1 MKKFA
6 SLLALTLIL
15 VGCVRES
22 KQEESSKNLVNIKL
36 EVSASDLITRA
47 AESTGYSSAL
57 GAIQNFSD
65 EDWAKYDLRYIF
77 EIYPANDN
85 GTDTPLKE
93 RQVQV
98 VERFDSNNY
107 VYFYINIEP
116 SRSYRFVIFA
126 DIVNQDERGD
136 LYYDT
141 TDLRNITLKE
151 DKINPM
157 DEARDAYFATKRVT
171 ITGQNVET
179 IMLKRPFGKLRV
191 VTTDYEYIENYAVPA
206 KAELTY
212 YNCEIFKSFNAV
224 DGTISTT
231 LTDKALVHE
240 FDLSKSAP
248 YTVGVDASP
257 GNMTL
262 FTDYL
267 LAAPEGQREVHFT
280 LTVWDKDNKLING
293 IDCNMPVHVERNH
306 LTTVSGNI
314 LTVSTDINVNVDSEL
329 KEGVTIHPDLDE

>member
-1 MKKFA
+1 MKKLA
-6 SLLALTLIL
+6 SILALALL
-15 VGCVRES
+15 LGGCLKDSGQDNSTES
-22 KQEESSKNLVNIKL
+22 TVNLKIA
-36 EVSASDLITRA
+36 VSANELMTRA
-47 AESTGYSSAL
+47 DSSEGYSSAL
-57 GAIQNFSD
+57 GAIQNFGD
-65 EDWAKYDLRYIF
+65 EDWAKYDLRYTF

-85 GTDTPLKE
+85 GTSAPLKE

-98 VERFDSNNY
+98 VERYDSENY

-141 TDLRNITLKE
+141 TDLRNITMKE
-151 DKINPM
+151 GTINPM
-157 DEARDAYFATKRVT
+157 DEARDAYFASKKVT
-171 ITGQNVET
+171 ITGQSVEP

-191 VTTDYEYIENYAVPA
+191 VTTDYDYIENYAAPA

-212 YNCEIFKSFNAV
+212 YNCEVFKSFNAV

-231 LTDKALVHE
+231 LPEAERTYK
-240 FDLSKSAP
+240 FDLAKDSI
-248 YTVGVDASP
+248 YTAGIDDSP
-257 GNMTL
+257 SNMTL

-267 LAAPEGQREVHFT
+267 LAAPEGEREVHFT
-280 LTVWDKDNKLING
+280 LTVWDKDDRLING
-293 IDCNMPVHVERNH
+293 IDCNIPVRIARNN

-314 LTVSTDINVNVDSEL
+314 LTKSADINIDINHEL
-329 KEGVTIHPDLDE
+329 KEGETI